1 MVAGLLMSIT
11 PVSITQAQA
20 EQWEL
25 GLGIGRASFEPE
37 LAAGLR
43 LSEDTDTAIQVSLG
57 YIFDESWL
65 AELRYADLGKAE
77 INSVTTVDHKVVAV
91 NVQYTLPFRPI
102 EKMSLYVLAGVAV
115 IDLDGSDGLNI
126 EDERSTELS
135 VGIGTR
141 YHFSDW
147 LVRAE
152 FASYNENSSAFMLG
166 SHYRF

>member
-1 MVAGLLMSIT
+1 M
-11 PVSITQAQA
+11 
-20 EQWEL
+20 
-25 GLGIGRASFEPE
+25 
-37 LAAGLR
+37 AAGLS
-43 LSEDTDTAIQVSLG
+43 LTEDTDTAIQVSLA
-57 YIFDESWL
+57 YVFDESWL

-77 INSVTTVDHKVVAV
+77 INSVTTVDHKVTAV
-91 NVQYTLPFRPI
+91 NVQYTLPIPKLPI

-115 IDLDGSDGLNI
+115 IDLEGSDGLNI